1 MTTSADI
8 NFGDNDK
15 AVFGAGNDLQIYH
28 DGSDSLIKD
37 VGSGDLNISAGNDL
51 RLQDSS
57 GNNYFKAGEG
67 GASKVYYAGAEKLAT
82 TSTGIDVTG
91 TVSSGDITITDT
103 FPVMSLVGTTGGA
116 TWNQLV
122 LSDGSYQIRS
132 GTPSRLN
139 ISTGGDISFY
149 EDTGTTPKFFWDA
162 SAERLG
168 LGTTSPQ
175 RPLHLD
181 IGTDNTAARFQ
192 STDTEVALEFIDP
205 AGTAYFRA
213 SGDYIKMG
221 ATQSDSLTI
230 LDGGNVGI
238 GTDSPAR
245 TLDVVGDAS
254 ISTTGNSTG
263 LRITTSTTGEGYFIF
278 GDTDDASMG
287 GMSYSNNTNAL
298 MFDANNLERMRI
310 DSSGAL
316 LLHPNN
322 ATRGLKITTT
332 QTTAVGDTTTYD
344 TLGAG
349 HGRHVFK
356 TDGTEAMRI
365 DSSGHLIVPNGITL
379 GTAVG
384 TYAAANTLDDY
395 EEGTFTA
402 TLTPETSGTITMNSS
417 FDKLAYTKIGR
428 VVTITGRIKVSAVS
442 SPVGQFVRLS
452 LPFAIGNDDEESERP
467 TGTVTL
473 QNAAQDI
480 DKYCIH
486 PTSGTISYIQI
497 GRTDNFASNA
507 APDFS
512 GNELLSIALTYIT

>member
-1 MTTSADI
+1 
-8 NFGDNDK
+8 
-15 AVFGAGNDLQIYH
+15 
-28 DGSDSLIKD
+28 
-37 VGSGDLNISAGNDL
+37 
-51 RLQDSS
+51 
-57 GNNYFKAGEG
+57 
-67 GASKVYYAGAEKLAT
+67 
-82 TSTGIDVTG
+82 
-91 TVSSGDITITDT
+91 
-103 FPVMSLVGTTGGA
+103 
-116 TWNQLV
+116 
-122 LSDGSYQIRS
+122 
-132 GTPSRLN
+132 
-139 ISTGGDISFY
+139 
-149 EDTGTTPKFFWDA
+149 
-162 SAERLG
+162 
-168 LGTTSPQ
+168 
-175 RPLHLD
+175 
-181 IGTDNTAARFQ
+181 
-192 STDTEVALEFIDP
+192 
-205 AGTAYFRA
+205 
-213 SGDYIKMG
+213 
-221 ATQSDSLTI
+221 
-230 LDGGNVGI
+230 
-238 GTDSPAR
+238 
-245 TLDVVGDAS
+245 
-254 ISTTGNSTG
+254 
-263 LRITTSTTGEGYFIF
+263 
-278 GDTDDASMG
+278 
-287 GMSYSNNTNAL
+287 
-298 MFDANNLERMRI
+298 
-310 DSSGAL
+310 L